1 MKKRILI
8 IAGLAAL
15 ILSGSVYAVVR
26 HERANRNLS
35 FADRIVARITK
46 QLDLTDAQQAKVK
59 SILAAERQNVAP
71 LFAQAVK
78 NRQQLREATAN
89 GKFDEAQVRSLAAQ
103 QAQTMT
109 ELIVARERVK
119 AKIYNEV
126 LTPEQK
132 TKADQL
138 MQRMERMGG
147 HFRGRMHDQDSATV
161 PLAP

>member
-26 HERANRNLS
+26 HERANRKLS
-35 FADRIVARITK
+35 FADRIVARITRH
-46 QLDLTDAQQAKVK
+46 LDLNDAQQAKVK
-59 SILAAERQNVAP
+59 TMLESERQNVAP
-71 LFAQAVK
+71 LFAQAAK

-132 TKADQL
+132 IKADQL
-138 MQRMERMGG
+138 MQRME
-147 HFRGRMHDQDSATV
+147 HFRGRLHDGDSATV

>member
-35 FADRIVARITK
+35 FADRIVARITR

-59 SILAAERQNVAP
+59 SILEAERQNVAP
-71 LFAQAVK
+71 LFAQAAR

-89 GKFDEAQVRSLAAQ
+89 GKFDEAQTRSLAAQ

-132 TKADQL
+132 TRADQL
-138 MQRMERMGG
+138 MQRLEG
-147 HFRGRMHDQDSATV
+147 HFRGRMHQGDSVTV
-161 PLAP
+161 RLAP